1 MSYTWTQI
9 SAPMTSLL
17 VLERA
22 LYSLGGQFTISA
34 SSNPVL
40 KELRQAQNNLS
51 NPQTTAKD
59 RIKEIEKII
68 QLIHQIE
75 SVQQLPRE
83 IKVGYLRLRYENF
96 RYVIIKR
103 YEGPGLDPE
112 RARAEALMLRLN
124 NAYEKEKQKLM
135 DTEVDLKT
143 EIQHIN
149 KTIEEKE
156 QFDRL
161 MLEMRKSHTQ
171 SIKLAKEK
179 IFQTINENAEK
190 EGYSVKRSKFKKGK
204 NAGREQ
210 YIIVKRS

>member
-1 MSYTWTQI
+1 MSYTWRQR

-22 LYSLGGQFTISA
+22 LYSLGGSILIG
-34 SSNPVL
+34 SNPIL
-40 KELRQAQNNLS
+40 KKLREAQNNLS

-59 RIKEIEKII
+59 RKKACEKII
-68 QLIHQIE
+68 QLIRQIE
-75 SVQQLPRE
+75 SVPLPRE
-83 IKVGYLRLRYENF
+83 IKVGGLRLRYENF
-96 RYVIIKR
+96 RYVMDGYSSTSSKV
-103 YEGPGLDPE
+103 PGRE
-112 RARAEALMLRLN
+112 KMLMLGLN
-124 NAYEKEKQKLM
+124 EAYGKECKKLM
-135 DTEVDLKT
+135 DTENQIIG

-156 QFDRL
+156 LFDRL
-161 MLEMRKSHTQ
+161 IVEMRKSHTQ

-190 EGYSVKRSKFKKGK
+190 EGYSIKRSKFKKGK

>member
-1 MSYTWTQI
+1 MSYTWRQR

-34 SSNPVL
+34 TSNPVL

-68 QLIHQIE
+68 QLIRQIE

-96 RYVIIKR
+96 RYVISKR

-112 RARAEALMLRLN
+112 SARAEALMLRLN

-135 DTEVDLKT
+135 DTEVDIKT
-143 EIQHIN
+143 EILHIN

-161 MLEMRKSHTQ
+161 MLEMRKSCLLYT
-171 SIKLAKEK
+171 SP
-179 IFQTINENAEK
+179 
-190 EGYSVKRSKFKKGK
+190 SPRDS
-204 NAGREQ
+204 
-210 YIIVKRS
+210 